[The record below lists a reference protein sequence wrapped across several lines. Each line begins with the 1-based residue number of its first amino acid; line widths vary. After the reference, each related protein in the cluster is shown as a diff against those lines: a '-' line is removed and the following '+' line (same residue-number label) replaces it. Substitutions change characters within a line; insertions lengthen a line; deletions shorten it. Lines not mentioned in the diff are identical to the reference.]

1 MQRIIDMVADH
12 NEMVDRV
19 LELGDML
26 LETYP
31 DVEETEV
38 NDAFCELHGK
48 VVEMAIRVCCDA
60 NTEVTGWYT
69 DENWRVWNDEVMPP
83 EENLEEI

>member
-12 NEMVDRV
+12 NEMVERV
-19 LELGDML
+19 LALGDAL

-38 NDAFCELHGK
+38 NEAFCELHSK
-48 VVEMAIRVCCDA
+48 MVEMAIRVCCDA

-69 DENWRVWNDEVMPP
+69 DEEWHVWHDEIFIP
-83 EENLEEI
+83 ENMEKI

>member
-12 NEMVDRV
+12 NEMVERV
-19 LELGDML
+19 LALGDAL
-26 LETYP
+26 FETYP

-38 NDAFCELHGK
+38 NEAFCELHGK
-48 VVEMAIRVCCDA
+48 MVEMAIRVCCDA

-69 DENWRVWNDEVMPP
+69 DEEWRVWHDEIFTP
-83 EENLEEI
+83 ENMEKI

>member
-12 NEMVDRV
+12 NELVDRV
-19 LELGDML
+19 LELGGIL
-26 LETYP
+26 LDTYP

-38 NDAFCELHGK
+38 DSAFCELHGK

-60 NTEVTGWYT
+60 NAEVTGWYT
-69 DENWRVWNDEVMPP
+69 DENWRVWNDEIFTP
-83 EENLEEI
+83 ENMEKI